1 MLKTLYGRLTLV
13 LLAILVL
20 VGGLFFFAGLVSVR
34 NFLDE
39 VHQKLNRE
47 LAAHLVADSLPM
59 ENGEIRHEELEHI
72 FHVLMVINPSIEVYL
87 LDPAGEI
94 LSYSAP
100 KGIVVRDRVELTPVH
115 EFLEAGSRLPVLGD
129 DPRDPE
135 GSKVFSAAPIGSPA
149 DPDGYLYV
157 VLAGQQW
164 DSAVAMLQGSYM
176 LRLGAAAVA
185 TGLLVALLIGL
196 LTFAWITRRARRLEQ
211 AMSHF
216 RESEFRENPPVT
228 HRGDPPKDEIDRLAY
243 TFDAMAERLVAQ
255 LDEFDKTDQLRRE
268 LVANISHD
276 LRTPLTSLRG
286 FLETLDLKGPTL
298 SPEDRK
304 SYLEGA
310 IRQADRL
317 NHLVADLF
325 ELARLESGTQEME
338 VESLALAELAQDAVQ
353 QFQLQA
359 DERGVSLEVH
369 IPSGPAVIEGDMG
382 LLARVLDNLLENGLR
397 HTSTGGQ
404 VTLGLQESPQWI
416 SVEVSDTGCG
426 ISPQDLP
433 HVFDRFFQEKERD
446 PADEHHAGLGLAI
459 SKRIVELHGGTIQVD
474 SQLEKGTTFS
484 VMLPA
489 RDSTM

>member
-1 MLKTLYGRLTLV
+1 MLKTLYGRLAVV
-13 LLAILVL
+13 LLGILVL
-20 VGGLFFFAGLVSVR
+20 IGGLFFFAGLVSVR
-34 NFLDE
+34 SFLDE

-59 ENGEIRHEELEHI
+59 EEGEIRAEELEHI

-87 LDPAGEI
+87 LDPGGEI

-100 KGIVVRDRVELTPVH
+100 KGIVVRERVDLAPIH
-115 EFLEAGSRLPVLGD
+115 AFLGTSVRLPVLGD
-129 DPRDPE
+129 DPRDPD

-176 LRLGAAAVA
+176 LRLGAAAVG
-185 TGLLVALLIGL
+185 TGLIVALLIGL
-196 LTFAWITRRARRLEQ
+196 LTFAWITRRARLLEE
-211 AMSHF
+211 AMSRF
-216 RESEFRENPPVT
+216 RKSEFREYRPVS
-228 HRGDPPKDEIDRLAY
+228 RRESPPKDEIDRLAH

-255 LDEFDKTDQLRRE
+255 LDEFDRTDQLRRE

-286 FLETLDLKGPTL
+286 FLETLDLKGSTS
-298 SPEDRK
+298 SPEEKK

-317 NHLVADLF
+317 NRLVADLF
-325 ELARLESGTQEME
+325 ELARLESGTQEMD
-338 VESLALAELAQDAVQ
+338 VESLALAELAQDAAQ
-353 QFQLQA
+353 QFRLQA
-359 DERGVSLEVH
+359 KKRGVRLEVQM
-369 IPSGPAVIEGDMG
+369 PSDPVVVEGDMS

-404 VTLGLQESPQWI
+404 ITLGLQESSQWV

-426 ISPQDLP
+426 IAPEDLP
-433 HVFDRFFQEKERD
+433 HVFDRFFQDKQRD
-446 PADEHHAGLGLAI
+446 PADDHAGLGLAI
-459 SKRIVELHGGTIQVD
+459 SKRIVELHGGTIEVD
-474 SQLEKGTTFS
+474 SQLEQGTTFC
-484 VMLPA
+484 VTLPA
-489 RDSTM
+489 RHSTM

>member
-1 MLKTLYGRLTLV
+1 MLKTLYGRLALV

-34 NFLDE
+34 SFLDE

-59 ENGEIRHEELEHI
+59 EDGEIRAEELEHI

-87 LDPAGEI
+87 LNPQGEI

-100 KGIVVRDRVELTPVH
+100 KGIVVRDRVDLGPVGR
-115 EFLEAGSRLPVLGD
+115 FLEADSRLPIRGD
-129 DPRDPE
+129 DPRDPQ
-135 GSKVFSAAPIGSPA
+135 GSKVFSAATIGTPGN
-149 DPDGYLYV
+149 PEGYLYV

-176 LRLGAAAVA
+176 LRLGAAAVV
-185 TGLLVALLIGL
+185 TGLVVALLIGL
-196 LTFAWITRRARRLEQ
+196 LTFAWITRRVRRLEQ
-211 AMSHF
+211 SMTSF
-216 RESEFRENPPVT
+216 RASEFRHHEPAGLP
-228 HRGDPPKDEIDRLAY
+228 GDVPQDEIDRLAQ

-255 LDEFDKTDQLRRE
+255 LDEFERTDQLRRE

-286 FLETLDLKGPTL
+286 FLETLALKDQTL
-298 SPEDRK
+298 SPDERR

-317 NHLVADLF
+317 NRLVADLF
-325 ELARLESGTQEME
+325 ELARLESGTQEVE

-359 DERGVSLEVH
+359 HERGVKLEVE
-369 IPSGPAVIEGDMG
+369 PPQGPGVVDGDMG

-397 HTSTGGQ
+397 HTAAGGQ
-404 VTLGLQESPQWI
+404 VTLGLYESPQW
-416 SVEVSDTGCG
+416 VRVQVSDTGCG

-433 HVFDRFFQEKERD
+433 HVFDRFFQDKNRD
-446 PADEHHAGLGLAI
+446 PADDHAGLGLAI
-459 SKRIVELHGGTIQVD
+459 SKRIVELHGGTIEVE
-474 SQLEKGTTFS
+474 SQLERGTTFS
-484 VMLPA
+484 VTLPTH
-489 RDSTM
+489 DSAM

>member
-176 LRLGAAAVA
+176 LRLGAGAIV
-185 TGLLVALLIGL
+185 TGLIVALLIGL
-196 LTFAWITRRARRLEQ
+196 LTFAWITRRARRLER
-211 AMSHF
+211 AMTRF
-216 RESEFRENPPVT
+216 RQSEFRE
-228 HRGDPPKDEIDRLAY
+228 HRPMSRQEIPPKDEIDRLAY

-255 LDEFDKTDQLRRE
+255 LAELEKTDQLRRE

-286 FLETLDLKGPTL
+286 FLETLDLKQPSL
-298 SPEDRK
+298 SSEDRQ
-304 SYLEGA
+304 SYLQGA

-317 NHLVADLF
+317 NRLVADLF

-353 QFQLQA
+353 QFRLQA
-359 DERGVSLEVH
+359 DEKGVTLKVE
-369 IPSGPAVIEGDMG
+369 IPSGPAMVEGDMG
-382 LLARVLDNLLENGLR
+382 LLARVLDNLLDNGLR
-397 HTSTGGQ
+397 HTPDGGE
-404 VTLGLQESPQWI
+404 VTLGLHETPQWV
-416 SVEVSDTGCG
+416 SFEVCDTGCG
-426 ISPQDLP
+426 IAPEDVP
-433 HVFDRFFQEKERD
+433 HVFDRFFQQTERN
-446 PADEHHAGLGLAI
+446 PAEDHAGLGLAI
-459 SKRIVELHGGTIQVD
+459 TKRIVELHGGTIEVE
-474 SQLEKGTTFS
+474 SQLDQGSRFS
-484 VMLPA
+484 VALPA
-489 RDSTM
+489 RDSAM

>member
-1 MLKTLYGRLTLV
+1 MLKSLYARLAIV

-20 VGGLFFFAGLVSVR
+20 VGGLFFIAGLMSVR
-34 NFLDE
+34 SFLDE

-47 LAAHLVADSLPM
+47 LAEHLVADSLPM
-59 ENGEIRHEELEHI
+59 ENGEIRSEELEHI

-87 LDPAGEI
+87 LDTRGQI

-100 KGIVVRDRVELTPVH
+100 KGIVVRDHVELAPVF
-115 EFLEAGSRLPVLGD
+115 EYLEADSRLPILGD
-129 DPRDPE
+129 DPRDPD
-135 GSKVFSAAPIGSPA
+135 GSKVFSAAPIGSGTN
-149 DPDGYLYV
+149 PDGFLYV

-176 LRLGAAAVA
+176 LRLGAAAVG
-185 TGLLVALLIGL
+185 TGLFVALVIGL
-196 LTFAWITRRARRLEQ
+196 LTFAWITRRARRLEL
-211 AMSHF
+211 AMAQF
-216 RESEFRENPPVT
+216 RESEFREHHPVT
-228 HRGDPPKDEIDRLAY
+228 RQLDSPKDEIDRLAH

-255 LDEFDKTDQLRRE
+255 LEEFEKTDLLRRE
-268 LVANISHD
+268 LVTNISHD

-317 NHLVADLF
+317 NRLVADLF

-338 VESLALAELAQDAVQ
+338 VESLALAELAQDAAQ

-359 DERGVSLEVH
+359 DERGVDLKVE
-369 IPSGPAVIEGDMG
+369 IPTGPAMVDGDMG
-382 LLARVLDNLLENGLR
+382 LLARVLDNLLDNGLR
-397 HTSTGGQ
+397 HTSNGGK
-404 VTLGLQESPQWI
+404 VTLGLQETPRGI

-426 ISPQDLP
+426 IAPDDLP
-433 HVFDRFFQEKERD
+433 RVFDRFFQEKERD
-446 PADEHHAGLGLAI
+446 PVGDHAGLGLAI
-459 SKRIVELHGGTIQVD
+459 TKRIVELHGGLIEVR
-474 SQLEKGTTFS
+474 SQLGQGTTFS
-484 VMLPA
+484 VTLPTQTSA
-489 RDSTM
+489 M